1 MKKRANPSVVAELP
15 IAFST
20 LPAGERSYQ
29 KGSPA
34 APQMPVRLA
43 TRPALSH
50 RMIASLLTKLPIDMQ
65 GARH

>member
-1 MKKRANPSVVAELP
+1 MKKRTNPSLVELP

-20 LPAGERSYQ
+20 QPAGERSYQ

-34 APQMPVRLA
+34 AAQMPVRLA